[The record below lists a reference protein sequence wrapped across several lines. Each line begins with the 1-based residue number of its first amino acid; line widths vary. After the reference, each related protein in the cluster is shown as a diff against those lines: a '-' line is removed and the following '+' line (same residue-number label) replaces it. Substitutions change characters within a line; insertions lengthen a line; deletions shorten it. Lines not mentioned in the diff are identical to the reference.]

1 MWSLVQNK
9 KEDRL
14 LNIFPFMDEINYSTY
29 EEFIHTV
36 KKKRNE
42 MLIPD
47 KKYISMESVHI
58 DLSKIRE
65 LPVGKFHT
73 VFQGI
78 HLDCLAF
85 VKEESPLYIMLSGDV
100 GTLKKSEPGFYRW
113 SYYKYCS
120 GSVLCIADPMI
131 SIYDN
136 LRLGWY
142 YGNSAVNF
150 RKLIAEFVKVVADF
164 LRVEHEDI
172 IFFGSSAGGAPTFE
186 CASYISGAKA
196 VAINPQIVLEEYY
209 YAQEFSKITGNDL
222 NRTLL
227 DYRNNALHYI
237 KNRERNPYIIIVN
250 IHSENDMKQIN
261 NIKNS
266 LQIDIQYGLNVYDN
280 LVIWLYDAEVA
291 PVFNPHSA
299 CEYYCVWFFIE
310 YIIRNIN
317 NKERGVF
324 SDQESLYRLVNEFW
338 HEHWAMRKQRVEMTR
353 LWAEI
358 LNMLHKSG
366 RKAAVFGCGEKSK
379 KVWNDLL
386 DIQGINYF
394 NIEFGIDNDR
404 RKTGTEVMGLRVKH
418 PSEIMDWHNL
428 YVIITSN
435 LYSEEIYEQLEDYG
449 LTYKEDFILYTD
461 LDF

>member
-1 MWSLVQNK
+1 MRRSVQNK

-85 VKEESPLYIMLSGDV
+85 VKKESPLYIMLSGDV

-172 IFFGSSAGGAPTFE
+172 IFSVLLLVERQRLNAHLIFQAQRPWQLIHRLFWRS
-186 CASYISGAKA
+186 IIMHRNLAK
-196 VAINPQIVLEEYY
+196 L
-209 YAQEFSKITGNDL
+209 QETI
-222 NRTLL
+222 
-227 DYRNNALHYI
+227 
-237 KNRERNPYIIIVN
+237 
-250 IHSENDMKQIN
+250 
-261 NIKNS
+261 
-266 LQIDIQYGLNVYDN
+266 
-280 LVIWLYDAEVA
+280 
-291 PVFNPHSA
+291 
-299 CEYYCVWFFIE
+299 
-310 YIIRNIN
+310 
-317 NKERGVF
+317 
-324 SDQESLYRLVNEFW
+324 
-338 HEHWAMRKQRVEMTR
+338 
-353 LWAEI
+353 
-358 LNMLHKSG
+358 
-366 RKAAVFGCGEKSK
+366 
-379 KVWNDLL
+379 
-386 DIQGINYF
+386 
-394 NIEFGIDNDR
+394 
-404 RKTGTEVMGLRVKH
+404 
-418 PSEIMDWHNL
+418 
-428 YVIITSN
+428 
-435 LYSEEIYEQLEDYG
+435 
-449 LTYKEDFILYTD
+449 
-461 LDF
+461 